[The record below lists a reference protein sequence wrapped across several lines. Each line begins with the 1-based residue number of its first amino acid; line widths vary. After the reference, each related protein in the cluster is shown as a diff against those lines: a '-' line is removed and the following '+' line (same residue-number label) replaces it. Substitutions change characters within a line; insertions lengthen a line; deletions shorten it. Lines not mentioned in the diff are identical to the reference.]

1 MPRPERSIW
10 TVEDFRRALQEPLPG
25 LGAQLRMSPRPR
37 PTRPW
42 PPGHSSRRAGVL
54 LLLYP
59 NAGEWWFP
67 LTLRTEGLATHQG
80 QVSLPGGAWEP
91 EDPNL
96 QHTALRETEEELG
109 VPSETL
115 QVLGKLTPLYIPPS
129 DFCIHPFVAVA
140 DALPR
145 LHPDPTE
152 VAQVIQTPL
161 RVLLDPGA
169 RQWEERPVR
178 GVLARVP
185 YFAIEGHKVWGATA
199 MVLSEFAACLERLG

>member
-1 MPRPERSIW
+1 MPQLEGPTW
-10 TVEDFRRALQEPLPG
+10 TVEDFRQALREPLPG

-42 PPGHSSRRAGVL
+42 PPGHSPRRAGVL

-59 NAGEWWFP
+59 DKGEWRFP

-91 EDPNL
+91 GDPNL

-109 VPSETL
+109 VPAETL

-129 DFCIHPFVAVA
+129 DFCIHPFVAVV
-140 DALPR
+140 DAPPAFQ
-145 LHPDPTE
+145 PDPTE
-152 VAQVIQTPL
+152 VAQVLETPL
-161 RVLLDPGA
+161 RALLDPA
-169 RQWEERPVR
+169 VRQWEERPVR
-178 GVLARVP
+178 GVLSRIP
-185 YFAIEGHKVWGATA
+185 YFAIGEHKVWGATA
-199 MVLSEFAACLERLG
+199 MVLAEFAACLERLR

>member
-1 MPRPERSIW
+1 MSRPDPLTW
-10 TVEDFRRALQEPLPG
+10 TVEDFRQALQEPLPG
-25 LGAQLRMSPRPR
+25 LGAQLQMAPRPR

-42 PPGHSSRRAGVL
+42 PPGHSPRRAGVL

-59 NAGEWWFP
+59 REGQWWFP
-67 LTLRTEGLATHQG
+67 LTLRTEGLAIHQG

-91 EDPNL
+91 GDPNL

-109 VPSETL
+109 VPAEAL

-140 DALPR
+140 EAPPVLQ
-145 LHPDPTE
+145 PDPSE
-152 VAQVIQTPL
+152 VAQVIETPL
-161 RVLLDPGA
+161 RALLDPLV

-178 GVLARVP
+178 GVLSRIP
-185 YFAIEGHKVWGATA
+185 YFAIGDHKVWGATA
-199 MVLSEFAACLERLG
+199 MVLAEFATCLERLR

>member
-1 MPRPERSIW
+1 MPIPEHRTW
-10 TVEDFRRALQEPLPG
+10 TVEDFRRALQAPLPG
-25 LGAQLRMSPRPR
+25 LGAQLRMAPRPR

-42 PPGHSSRRAGVL
+42 PPGHSPRRAGVL

-59 NAGEWWFP
+59 HSGEWWFP

-91 EDPNL
+91 GDPNL

-109 VPSETL
+109 IPSEGL

-140 DALPR
+140 DAPPLF
-145 LHPDPTE
+145 HPDPAE
-152 VAQVIQTPL
+152 VAQVIETPL
-161 RVLLDPGA
+161 QALLDPQA
-169 RQWEERPVR
+169 RRWEERPVR
-178 GVLARVP
+178 GVLTRIP
-185 YFAIEGHKVWGATA
+185 YFAIGEHKVWGATA
-199 MVLSEFAACLERLG
+199 MVLAEFAACLERLT

>member
-1 MPRPERSIW
+1 MPKPELPFW

-25 LGAQLRMSPRPR
+25 LGAQLRMAPRPR

-42 PPGHSSRRAGVL
+42 PPGHSPRRAGVL

-59 NAGEWWFP
+59 AGGEWRFP

-91 EDPNL
+91 GDPTL

-109 VPSETL
+109 VPAHLLE
-115 QVLGKLTPLYIPPS
+115 VVGKLTPLYTPPS
-129 DFCIHPFVAVA
+129 DFCIHPFVAVM
-140 DALPR
+140 DSPPLF
-145 LHPDPTE
+145 HPDPTE
-152 VAQVIQTPL
+152 VAQVMETPL
-161 RVLLDPGA
+161 QALLDPEV

-178 GVLARVP
+178 GVLSRIP
-185 YFAIEGHKVWGATA
+185 YFALGRQKVWGATA
-199 MVLSEFAACLERLG
+199 MVLAEFAACLGRLT